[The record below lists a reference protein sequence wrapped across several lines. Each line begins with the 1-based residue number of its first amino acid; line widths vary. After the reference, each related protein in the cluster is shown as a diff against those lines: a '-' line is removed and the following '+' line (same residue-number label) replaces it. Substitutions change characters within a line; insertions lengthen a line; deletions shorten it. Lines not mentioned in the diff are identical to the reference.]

1 MSFLAPVFFVGLAA
15 VAVPILIHLIQRE
28 RKEVIHFPSLMF
40 LRKIPYQSV
49 QRRKIHNWLL
59 LLLRCAAMAL
69 LVLAFARPFFKQDPN
84 RVSAASSGAREVV
97 ILLDHS
103 ASMGYGDHWERA
115 KEAARKV
122 VSSLAGGDRATLVL
136 FATGEEEAL
145 RATSDR
151 SALNEAI
158 AAAKVTGDATRY
170 GPALRYAQSVLSRSP
185 LPRREA
191 VLISDFQKTGW
202 AQHEEI
208 HLPEGATLTPVSV
221 VTPGTSNVWVSKA
234 DFTREPFSGAERV
247 GVTVLLTNRGSTP
260 VGNLPVKLEID
271 GHEVESR
278 SVSIEANSSAS
289 ATFRPVTVAEA
300 NMRGVV
306 RAGSDAMPADNAF
319 YFVLSPSRPVS
330 VLVLDANEASADSSL
345 FLATALAQGRA
356 PTFKTDVLPLSRLTS
371 ASLEHRS
378 VVVLNDVAVLPDSAT
393 ALLKQFVEQGGGL
406 FVAAAER
413 TRWGSNGSA
422 LMPGTLG
429 ATVDRPVVQ
438 GRFGTVEYSHPV
450 FELFQQPRNGDLRSA
465 PFYRYRAL
473 TPAPT
478 DAVLARFDDGAV
490 AVAERKLGAGRVL
503 VFTSSLDASWNL
515 LPRAPVFV
523 PLVELS
529 FRYLAQY
536 EEPAAWYTVGR
547 MLDVSAPVGQLVREG
562 AVADAKASP
571 RRTSGVVVSPSGQQT
586 TLGEGGVASI
596 PLEEQGFYSARMQ
609 GTGDRRPYNVAV
621 NIDPAES
628 DLTPMEANE
637 FVVSATGRPGTTA
650 FVGQSLEHPELT
662 PADVEKKQR
671 VWWFLLLGGV
681 LALLGE
687 AVLSNR
693 LSPKFGA
700 GLVGVPRA

>member
-1 MSFLAPVFFVGLAA
+1 MSFLAPAFFLGLAA

-40 LRKIPYQSV
+40 LRRIPYQSV

-59 LLLRCAAMAL
+59 LLLRCAAIAL
-69 LVLAFARPFFKQDPN
+69 LVLAFARPFLKQDPN
-84 RVSAASSGAREVV
+84 RVSAASNGAREVV

-103 ASMGYGDHWERA
+103 ASMGYGDHWEKA
-115 KEAARKV
+115 KAAASRV
-122 VSSLAGGDRATLVL
+122 VSGLGGGDRATLVL

-145 RATSDR
+145 RATSNR
-151 SALNEAI
+151 SALEEAI
-158 AAAKVTGDATRY
+158 AGAKVTSDATRY
-170 GPALRYAQSVLSRSP
+170 GPALRYAQSVLSRSS
-185 LPRREA
+185 LPRKEA

-221 VTPGTSNVWVSKA
+221 ATPGTSNVWVSKA
-234 DFTREPFSGAERV
+234 DFAREPFSGAERV
-247 GVTVLLTNRGSTP
+247 TVTVLLTNRGASA
-260 VGNLPVKLEID
+260 VAHLPVKLEID
-271 GHEVESR
+271 GHEVEGR
-278 SVSIEANSSAS
+278 FVDLDPNSSGS
-289 ATFRPVTVAEA
+289 VTFRPVTVAEA
-300 NMRGVV
+300 NIRGVV
-306 RAGSDAMPADNAF
+306 RAGSDQLPADNTF
-319 YFVLSPSRPVS
+319 FFVLSPSRPVS
-330 VLVLDANEASADSSL
+330 VLVVGGNDAPADSNL
-345 FLATALAQGRA
+345 FLTTALEQGRA
-356 PTFKTDVLPLSRLTS
+356 PSFKADAVPVSRVTS

-378 VVVLNDVAVLPDSAT
+378 VVVLNDVAGLPDSTA
-393 ALLKQFVEQGGGL
+393 ALLQQFVEQGGGL
-406 FVAAAER
+406 FVAAGER
-413 TRWGSNGSA
+413 TRWGGAASA
-422 LMPGTLG
+422 LLPGTLG
-429 ATVDRPVVQ
+429 GMVDRPVVQ

-465 PFYRYRAL
+465 PFYRYRVL

-478 DAVLARFDDGAV
+478 DTVLARFDDGAV
-490 AVAERKLGAGRVL
+490 AMAERRLGAGRIL
-503 VFTSSLDASWNL
+503 AFTSSLDTSWNL

-523 PLVELS
+523 PLVQLS

-536 EEPAAWYTVGR
+536 EDPAAWYTVGR

-562 AVADAKASP
+562 AVSDSKSGP
-571 RRTSGVVVSPSGQQT
+571 RKTSGVVVAPSGEQT

-621 NIDPAES
+621 NIDPTES

-637 FVVSATGRPGTTA
+637 FVVSATGRPATVTGL
-650 FVGQSLEHPELT
+650 GQSLEHPELT

-671 VWWFLLLGGV
+671 LWWFLLFAGV
-681 LALLGE
+681 VALLGE
-687 AVLSNR
+687 ALLSNR

-700 GLVGVPRA
+700 GLAGVPRS